1 MTDRRTK
8 TDLPSEPGTLQKL
21 WFLIPSAQRKQ
32 IPLLLTCLIIGAS
45 LEVVGI
51 GLLVPLIN
59 LLTDESVAPS
69 SSVLSP
75 LFETFNASTQ
85 IQMLTVGFASIGLLV
100 LVKNAYLVAVSYYQN
115 WQILKLKSSIENQM
129 FKGYVN
135 ADYAFHLRVN
145 SSLLTRNLTVE
156 VPQVTLGVVGPVMSV
171 AIEGLTVA
179 GIVAL
184 LLYFQPT
191 ATLVLVAFLILC
203 AVTYTRCVSPLLIR
217 LGEQR
222 TELNARTLKTVVE
235 TLGGVKQLKVIG
247 KEKFFQ
253 ARFATISSESHRVSI
268 RTETIQKVPAYLV
281 ELWAVLGL
289 LVVVFTLL
297 LQGVE
302 TKSVVSS
309 LGLFVGA
316 SFRFVPSFNRIL
328 VAAQI
333 LKLAKAPIGIVY
345 QEIARQSDTSIAK
358 DSVSFHHSLQ
368 FKNVSFSYESTLSPV
383 LEGVSFDIV
392 KGQSIGFVG
401 ASGTGKTTLVD
412 LLLGL
417 LAPTSGEVRIDGVP
431 IDLNRH
437 SWKSDV
443 GYVPQEIFLI
453 DDTIRSNIAFGVDPD
468 NISESLL
475 ATSVETSQLSGLM
488 KLLPDGL
495 DTVIGE
501 RGVRLSGG
509 QRQRIGIARALYHQ
523 PSLLVLDEATSAL
536 DLETEREFIEAIESV
551 HSRITM
557 VVVSHRMSTL
567 KYCDRV
573 FRVESARLQ
582 EICLN

>member
-32 IPLLLTCLIIGAS
+32 IPLLLTCLIIGAT

-115 WQILKLKSSIENQM
+115 WQILQLKSSIENQM

-203 AVTYTRCVSPLLIR
+203 AVTYARCVSPLLIR

-247 KEKFFQ
+247 REKFFH

-333 LKLAKAPIGIVY
+333 LKLAKAPIDIVY

-536 DLETEREFIEAIESV
+536 DLETEREFIETIESV